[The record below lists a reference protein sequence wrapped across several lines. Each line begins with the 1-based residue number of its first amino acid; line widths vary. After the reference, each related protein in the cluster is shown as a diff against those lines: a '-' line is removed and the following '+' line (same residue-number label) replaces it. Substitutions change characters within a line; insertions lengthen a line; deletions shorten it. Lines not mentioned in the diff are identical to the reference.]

1 MTLQSNATNF
11 ASYTHGSVDVRTGLY
26 GFTLEVPPL
35 NANFLQGPKL
45 PVDLSFN
52 PLNTFN
58 AGYGIGWDF
67 KFSRYDLSTH
77 RLSLYTGESFA
88 VSDQGPGQPAVIHE
102 QKFKAFTFEH
112 IGSHDAPRFLVTH
125 THHLREI
132 LEPLRADDSIFLPT
146 RVETL
151 AGLGINLRYDD
162 LGRLLSIT
170 DDFDQSLLTLEF
182 EGNSQVQLHVHPGT
196 EAHQQF
202 TLKFDGEEL
211 RSLMMPASDQLD
223 WTFHYDRMAG
233 MPFLQRLTRPF
244 GGEER
249 IRYKER
255 GHQYPGIDEYLPHV
269 IEHLEIPDPLDE
281 AHAIKTT
288 YQYSGENFLGNGAS
302 GLVWDKESNRDQL
315 YRFVGNSYNYHTT
328 VSHYLD
334 DKVSKTVRYTF
345 NRFHLMTEQ
354 VTDEAGCILTVS
366 TEYHDKAGSFES
378 QDVRVQLPKKMTKT
392 WTQRDTQLH
401 RKEWVETDYDTDGN
415 LVRETLANGMIM
427 LREFSPASGAKGCPP
442 DPDGF
447 KRNLKSLTVYPAEG
461 EPAKVLRTRYTYR
474 SLPRLATAQAPRQAD
489 SWLATDGWLVVDSV
503 QELEVVDG
511 GEKLLRREDITH
523 LNMPA
528 NAFLHGRIDFKT
540 TELGKTWSRT
550 EWRHQQSNDDNGKP
564 TRVRTTTT
572 FKPHGGTLERTLS
585 SLHSALRDQPVET
598 QDTNGVQTRYGYDIV
613 NRPSIETVAPGDTDT
628 ASRTYRYG
636 RATENQRTLWYAE
649 TTDVNKVVTR
659 TYHDGLNRPVREE
672 RTLVALDDPQ
682 SSTRITRK
690 VWEKTYD
697 TRGRVDSETRFDYV
711 PAAPGSDNADEQVI
725 ALTSHYRYDA
735 WGNRCE
741 EQRTDG
747 VKLVT
752 LFSPFGTDGNHIE
765 QWQESRDQP
774 GIRQN
779 HRVVEYNRF
788 DKPVYEYNLHLPV
801 DAEAGAKP
809 VEVDRTD
816 YLYDG
821 LGQAVK
827 ETLSFAPEHNIKPR
841 VTEYR
846 YDAWKRHFETV
857 RPNGSVLTRTFDER
871 STAELTTLLEIRAY
885 SGAAPRPVCKRSFD
899 GLERLTSVTVGP
911 RVETY
916 QYRGQTDLVDTR
928 TFSNTDPAHKD
939 KPKQVER
946 YDYKPALTPEPTL
959 ISTTLEHAQG
969 PQAANEATFAY
980 RPSSAEV
987 VSAGNEQG
995 ARVYAY
1001 TDQGYLAREEWNGTD
1016 AQQYTIDNRHSL
1028 QGRLLYRKHSD
1039 GDACL
1044 YEHDP
1049 LARLTSVTQ
1058 GHLQAVLAYDSMGR
1072 LHTLTT
1078 RDTRDPENRYVRT
1091 TQTYDDLGREHRRTL
1106 QTPDQTQMLEL
1117 QWLDGTTLK
1126 SRTLYNLTDAGE
1138 HECLRQEMFEYD
1150 ALNRLV
1156 IQDYLG
1162 DWGKEGKEGK
1172 TSERWQALPRN
1183 AKGRAI
1189 RGKTYAFDAMDN
1201 LERCLTRFADG
1212 SEDTAK
1218 FSYANDDSFQLT
1230 KVAHTLLEDYPAT
1243 QAFTYDLRGNRL
1255 NDEQGRPLEYD
1266 LRGRLERVRETD
1278 GSERVRYLY
1287 DGHDQLLASVHG
1299 DEARKVQRR
1308 YQDHRLEATREGSL
1322 LTQYLLGDTHALAVQ
1337 RSDAPTDPLLLL
1349 TDNAGSIVT
1358 EVDAEGT
1365 RPASYTAY
1373 GERQDD
1379 NGMHCLLAFNGEL
1392 REEATGCYL
1401 LGSGY
1406 RAYTPEHGF
1415 NSPDSMPPEEVGIN
1429 PYLYALGNPVK
1440 WGDPTGHKAQPLAD
1454 SGVAEYEEETG
1465 ATKTELKW
1473 LVVVFSAAILIG
1485 MVIATKSRIPLAAIS
1500 PIAWVGIAVQG
1511 IGLGVQIAGAKLAK
1525 EKPKVSDALYYAG
1538 MVISLIGV
1546 AITFGGLARPRLYR
1560 SGPSSFPSRLSYPP
1574 QANHNPM
1581 ATNHASNMQS
1591 RLSAAHNR
1599 SLAARLNARLP
1610 PPSYETV
1617 APPSYNEAIEMGNLS
1632 SGNTPV
1638 LQTPPSSA
1646 PVSASSLSTSNSGSQ
1661 GDYRYVRTPVYV
1673 NKPTVRPWP

>member
-11 ASYTHGSVDVRTGLY
+11 ASYTRGSVDVRTGLY

-35 NANFLQGPKL
+35 NANFQQAPKL
-45 PVDLSFN
+45 PVDLTFN
-52 PLNTFN
+52 PLNTLN

-67 KFSRYDLSTH
+67 KFSRYDLRTH
-77 RLSLYTGESFA
+77 MLSLYTGESFA
-88 VSDQGPGQPAVIHE
+88 VADQGPGQPAVIHE

-125 THHLREI
+125 TQHLREI
-132 LEPLRADDSIFLPT
+132 LEPLRADDAIFLPT

-162 LGRLLSIT
+162 LGRLVSIT
-170 DDFDQSLLTLEF
+170 DDFKQSLLTLAF

-202 TLKFDGEEL
+202 TLKFEGEEL
-211 RSLMMPASDQLD
+211 RALKTPASDQLD

-233 MPFLQRLTRPF
+233 MRFLRRVTRPF

-249 IRYKER
+249 INYKER
-255 GHQYPGIDEYLPHV
+255 GHQYPGLDEYLPHV
-269 IEHLEIPDPLDE
+269 IEHLEIPDPRNE
-281 AHAIKTT
+281 THAIKTT

-302 GLVWDKESNRDQL
+302 GLVWDKQSNRDQL
-315 YRFVGNSYNYHTT
+315 YRFAGSSYNYHTT
-328 VSHYLD
+328 VTHYLD
-334 DKVSKTVRYTF
+334 GKPSKTVRHAF

-366 TEYHDKAGSFES
+366 TEYHDKAGNFDS
-378 QDVRVQLPKKMTKT
+378 QDVRVQLPKKVTKT
-392 WTQRDTQLH
+392 WTVRDTKLH
-401 RKEWVETDYDTDGN
+401 REEWNETEYDTDGN
-415 LVRETLANGMIM
+415 LVRERLANGMIM
-427 LREFSPASGAKGCPP
+427 LREFYPASGAKGCPP

-474 SLPRLATAQAPRQAD
+474 SLPRLATAQAPQTAD
-489 SWLATDGWLVVDSV
+489 IWLPTYGWLVVDSV
-503 QELEVVDG
+503 QELEVIDG
-511 GEKLLRREDITH
+511 GEKLLRREDFTH

-540 TELGKTWSRT
+540 TELGKTRSRT
-550 EWRHQQSNDDNGKP
+550 EWHYQQSNDDNGKP
-564 TRVRTTTT
+564 TQVLTTTT
-572 FKPHGGTLERTLS
+572 FKPHGGTLERTIS
-585 SLHSALRDQPVET
+585 SLHSALRDHPVET
-598 QDTNGVQTRYGYDIV
+598 QDTNGIKTRYGYDVV
-613 NRPSIETVAPGDTDT
+613 NRPSIETAAPGDTDT

-649 TTDVNKVVTR
+649 TTDVNNVVIR

-672 RTLVALDDPQ
+672 RTVVALDDPQ

-697 TRGRVDSETRFDYV
+697 TRGRVDSETRFDYL

-725 ALTSHYRYDA
+725 ALTSRYRYDA
-735 WGNRCE
+735 WGHLCE
-741 EQRTDG
+741 ELKPDG

-752 LFSPFGTDGNHIE
+752 RFSPFGADGNHIE
-765 QWQESRDQP
+765 QWQESPDQP
-774 GIRQN
+774 GLRQK

-788 DKPVYEYNLHLPV
+788 DKPVYEYSLHLPA

-809 VEVDRTD
+809 VEVDRID

-846 YDAWKRHFETV
+846 YDAWTRHFETV
-857 RPNGSVLTRTFDER
+857 RPDGSVVTRTFDER
-871 STAELTTLLEIRAY
+871 STAELTTLLEIRAH
-885 SGAAPRPVCKRSFD
+885 SGAAPQPVCKRSFD

-946 YDYKPALTPEPTL
+946 YDYKPALTAEPTW
-959 ISTTLEHAQG
+959 IKTTLEDAQG
-969 PQAANEATFAY
+969 PQAANEATFGY

-995 ARVYAY
+995 DRVYAY
-1001 TDQGYLAREEWNGTD
+1001 TDQGYLAREAWHGTD

-1028 QGRLLYRKHSD
+1028 QGRLRYRKHSD

-1058 GHLQAVLAYDSMGR
+1058 GHLQAVLTYDSMGR

-1091 TQTYDDLGREHRRTL
+1091 TQTYDDLGREYQRTL

-1126 SRTLYNLTDAGE
+1126 SRTLYNLTDADE
-1138 HECLRQEMFEYD
+1138 RECLRQEAFEYD

-1162 DWGKEGKEGK
+1162 DWDEEDETGK
-1172 TSERWQALPRN
+1172 RWQALPRN

-1189 RGKTYAFDAMDN
+1189 CAKTYDFDAMN
-1201 LERCLTRFADG
+1201 KLERCLTRFADG
-1212 SEDTAK
+1212 SKDTAK

-1230 KVAHTLLEDYPAT
+1230 EVTHTLGDYPPT
-1243 QAFTYDLRGNRL
+1243 QAFTYDARGNRL
-1255 NDEQGRPLEYD
+1255 NDEQGRPMEYD
-1266 LRGRLERVRETD
+1266 LRGRLERVREKD
-1278 GSERVRYLY
+1278 GSERVSYLY

-1299 DEARKVQRR
+1299 GGARTVQRR

-1322 LTQYLLGDTHALAVQ
+1322 LTQYLLGETHALAVQ
-1337 RSDAPTDPLLLL
+1337 RPDAPTDPLLLL

-1365 RPASYTAY
+1365 RPASYTAH

-1406 RAYTPEHGF
+1406 RAYTPELGF
-1415 NSPDSMPPEEVGIN
+1415 NSPDSMPPEEVGSD
-1429 PYLYALGNPVK
+1429 PYQYALGNPVR
-1440 WGDPTGHKAQPLAD
+1440 WGDPTGHKAQPLSDGGEPVFQESTDTEGPKLDWLGIVFTA
-1454 SGVAEYEEETG
+1454 VALG
-1465 ATKTELKW
+1465 AALYFAPW
-1473 LVVVFSAAILIG
+1473 SA
-1485 MVIATKSRIPLAAIS
+1485 PLAIKSVAL
-1500 PIAWVGIAVQG
+1500 AGIA
-1511 IGLGVQIAGAKLAK
+1511 
-1525 EKPKVSDALYYAG
+1525 
-1538 MVISLIGV
+1538 
-1546 AITFGGLARPRLYR
+1546 
-1560 SGPSSFPSRLSYPP
+1560 
-1574 QANHNPM
+1574 
-1581 ATNHASNMQS
+1581 
-1591 RLSAAHNR
+1591 
-1599 SLAARLNARLP
+1599 
-1610 PPSYETV
+1610 
-1617 APPSYNEAIEMGNLS
+1617 
-1632 SGNTPV
+1632 
-1638 LQTPPSSA
+1638 SSA
-1646 PVSASSLSTSNSGSQ
+1646 LGTVLTTVGTLKNDKLMTYIGWGFAAVGLVLSLGANRRNQVLEKQEAKAGGVGSLGKDSASSLSNNQRRDSSHLANNRQNSNAEKITSNTNNSTEFSVNNQTRNSLVDTQRSQVSFNAALDRYRSFKPGSIFNPIKRSM
-1661 GDYRYVRTPVYV
+1661 GISTKPVTYRP
-1673 NKPTVRPWP
+1673 

>member
-45 PVDLSFN
+45 PVDLTFN

-151 AGLGINLRYDD
+151 AGLGIDLRYDD

-281 AHAIKTT
+281 AHAIRTT

-334 DKVSKTVRYTF
+334 GKVSKTVRHTF

-427 LREFSPASGAKGCPP
+427 LREFYPASGAKGCPP

-572 FKPHGGTLERTLS
+572 FKPHGGTLERTIS

-697 TRGRVDSETRFDYV
+697 TLGRVDSETRFDYL

-725 ALTSHYRYDA
+725 ALTSRYRYDA
-735 WGNRCE
+735 WGHRCE
-741 EQRTDG
+741 EQKTDG

-752 LFSPFGTDGNHIE
+752 LFSPFGADGNHIE

-788 DKPVYEYNLHLPV
+788 DKPVYEYSLHLPV

-871 STAELTTLLEIRAY
+871 STAELTTLLEIRAH

-959 ISTTLEHAQG
+959 ISTTLEDAQG

-1126 SRTLYNLTDAGE
+1126 SRTLYNLTDADE

-1162 DWGKEGKEGK
+1162 DWDEEDE

-1189 RGKTYAFDAMDN
+1189 CAKTYAFDAMDN

-1230 KVAHTLLEDYPAT
+1230 KVTHTLLEDYPAT

-1266 LRGRLERVRETD
+1266 LRGRLERVREKD
-1278 GSERVRYLY
+1278 GSERVHYLY

-1299 DEARKVQRR
+1299 DGARKVQRR

-1429 PYLYALGNPVK
+1429 PYLYALGNPIK

-1454 SGVAEYEEETG
+1454 SGVAEYEDDEPAISSNAKRILAG
-1465 ATKTELKW
+1465 VFGIIL
-1473 LVVVFSAAILIG
+1473 LVSVIS
-1485 MVIATKSRIPLAAIS
+1485 VIAAPSSMVVSPLAWA
-1500 PIAWVGIAVQG
+1500 GMGVQA
-1511 IGLGVQIAGAKLAK
+1511 IGLGAQVAGQLLEKKDPKLSDILTVTGVVLGVLGAAMTIFGISTAPRPIIAQRAA
-1525 EKPKVSDALYYAG
+1525 ESDWTRILFGRSYATQRTMNQASANPVNYSPTQSRISNSPHAHTAEQKTHSVALPNDLTTQ
-1538 MVISLIGV
+1538 SS
-1546 AITFGGLARPRLYR
+1546 R
-1560 SGPSSFPSRLSYPP
+1560 SSSPSS
-1574 QANHNPM
+1574 N
-1581 ATNHASNMQS
+1581 
-1591 RLSAAHNR
+1591 
-1599 SLAARLNARLP
+1599 
-1610 PPSYETV
+1610 
-1617 APPSYNEAIEMGNLS
+1617 S
-1632 SGNTPV
+1632 SD
-1638 LQTPPSSA
+1638 
-1646 PVSASSLSTSNSGSQ
+1646 SQ
-1661 GDYRYVRTPVYV
+1661 GGDQYMTQFGHV
-1673 NKPTVRPWP
+1673 NKPTVRP